1 MNLSQLGIL
10 YILLGVGCV
19 VALLVMRREQAR
31 ILDLALLAIAWPLYA
46 PFILARDM
54 EEADFSAPRAS
65 APSGGQ
71 DLLDALRRAGGAP
84 LAQLLPDVATGQ
96 RLAARLDVAT
106 RRVDEIDALLA
117 QDQYSERLAVDRQR
131 QLLASGDARAAAMV
145 DSRLQIIRR
154 LRKMREQFGKEINQ
168 ISELLTQLR
177 IQAEV
182 VRIAGASDDDTRE
195 LVGELVARIQGLD
208 ELLDEELV

>member
-19 VALLVMRREQAR
+19 VALLVMRRGQAR
-31 ILDLALLAIAWPLYA
+31 ILDLALLAVAWPLYA

-54 EEADFSAPRAS
+54 EEADFSAPKAHE
-65 APSGGQ
+65 PSGGQ

-106 RRVDEIDALLA
+106 RRVDAIDALLG
-117 QDQYSERLAVDRQR
+117 QEQYSERLAVERQQ

>member
-1 MNLSQLGIL
+1 MNLSQLGLL
-10 YILLGVGCV
+10 YILIGVGCV
-19 VALLVMRREQAR
+19 AALAVMRRGEAR
-31 ILDLALLAIAWPLYA
+31 ILDRLLLAIAWPLYA

-54 EEADFSAPRAS
+54 EEADFSAPRAEEG
-65 APSGGQ
+65 AGGQ

-106 RRVDEIDALLA
+106 RRVDEIDGLLS
-117 QDQYSERLAVDRQR
+117 QEQYSEDLAIRRQR
-131 QLLASGDARAAAMV
+131 ELLTIGDARAAAMV